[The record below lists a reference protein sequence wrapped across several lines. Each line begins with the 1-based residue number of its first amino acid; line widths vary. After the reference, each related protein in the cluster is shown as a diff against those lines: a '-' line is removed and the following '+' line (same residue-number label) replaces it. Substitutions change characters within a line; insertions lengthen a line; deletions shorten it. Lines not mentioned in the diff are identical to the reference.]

1 MRTLLGAVSVA
12 LLAACGDGATPLQP
26 SQKDRTPSQPQMSF
40 AVTDDPATP
49 GFLYVA
55 GTVTGGL
62 GTVSI
67 TSTRYG
73 SVCADDVTATD
84 DVTAGRITLNV
95 TYRARADAICP
106 AVIRAIT
113 YHAHIT
119 AVAPGEYDVTVVQTS
134 PDGNG
139 TTTFTEHVKVS

>member
-1 MRTLLGAVSVA
+1 M
-12 LLAACGDGATPLQP
+12 
-26 SQKDRTPSQPQMSF
+26 
-40 AVTDDPATP
+40 
-49 GFLYVA
+49 
-55 GTVTGGL
+55 
-62 GTVSI
+62 
-67 TSTRYG
+67 
-73 SVCADDVTATD
+73 
-84 DVTAGRITLNV
+84 